1 MGEGAT
7 PAEAEGSHRKPP
19 NGRLL
24 EKTPPGPWNFKL
36 LILYINH
43 FHILSQPVFPTSLG
57 SGKELYYY
65 HYSCFADEKTEVTI

>member
-1 MGEGAT
+1 MVEGAT
-7 PAEAEGSHRKPP
+7 PGGAEGSHRKTQ

-24 EKTPPGPWNFKL
+24 EKTLPGPWNFKL

-43 FHILSQPVFPTSLG
+43 FHILLQSVFPTSLG

-65 HYSCFADEKTEVTI
+65 HYSCFADEKTEAKI